1 MSNRQNINSY
11 MQRGLL
17 SVLSAMSFMAL
28 TLTVGCGEKV
38 AEPRIKDPETEPTQ
52 ISIDLTS
59 IESKDGNRTYIME
72 TRRMERFELAEEP
85 YSLFKEGIKVQTF
98 NDTTQMIESE
108 LVADYAHYNEVAKLW
123 EARGNVV
130 ARNFAGQR
138 TLYSEQL
145 WWNETTHRIYSDTVV
160 KVIEKNNTHIGVGFE
175 ADEAFTSWI
184 FRRPRGQ
191 MEMGVNSDTTA
202 VEETPVDEL
211 PEPDTEP
218 VVHQPLLRDGVSSAR
233 R

>member
-1 MSNRQNINSY
+1 
-11 MQRGLL
+11 MQRGLF
-17 SVLSAMSFMAL
+17 VALSAMSFITLLQMA
-28 TLTVGCGEKV
+28 GCGEKV

-52 ISIDLTS
+52 ISLDLTS

-85 YSLFKEGIKVQTF
+85 YALFTEGIKVQTF

-130 ARNFAGQR
+130 ARNFAGER

-202 VEETPVDEL
+202 VTETPTEEL
-211 PEPDTEP
+211 PEPEQKLEHAP
-218 VVHQPLLRDGVSSAR
+218 VRERDGVSSAR